1 MAKVG
6 VSSDDTL
13 RASVCWAAFWAST
26 RSSPAC
32 RCHVDEG
39 PGYLLP
45 FSTCPTNVFLI
56 FQALSLRIWGKG
68 SGQASVIKFGS
79 SNRLFQSICHI
90 SSHNISYNVISCH
103 LCAHYL
109 PRSIMPRLMFY
120 HCWSDLSLF
129 CQVLEFFMFFSN
141 SSNMLRTET
150 LRFQWDFWNDVCVS
164 SAAWN
169 FSVIDVSISF
179 NSFSSSNG
187 QISLDVAARILVELV
202 AWTKLKASQQ
212 ASTSK
217 GLRTA
222 GIAGHIFW
230 SFWFF
235 LHVWVQA
242 NSLKHVETTQ
252 WHHHSELRITGGP
265 VDWVRDSL
273 LRLFLL
279 LHPHNL
285 APTKCK
291 AERKC
296 FLPGSMIWNDL
307 KAWII
312 SRKKMNIFL
321 WTSWCFPNSSS
332 TACLDSVTYSPLA
345 CGTRTCSRPRRE
357 NMGNVANPPSKSTS
371 YGRHYCNIS

>member
-1 MAKVG
+1 MPCG
-6 VSSDDTL
+6 
-13 RASVCWAAFWAST
+13 
-26 RSSPAC
+26 
-32 RCHVDEG
+32 
-39 PGYLLP
+39 

-56 FQALSLRIWGKG
+56 FQALRSLRLRIWGKG

-90 SSHNISYNVISCH
+90 SSHISYHVISCH

-120 HCWSDLSLF
+120 HRWSDLSLF
-129 CQVLEFFMFFSN
+129 CQVLGFVHVFFQLIQHATNGN
-141 SSNMLRTET
+141 SSISMRFLKWFLRLLCRMELLSYWCEHFLQQLLILKWPNLFRCGCT
-150 LRFQWDFWNDVCVS
+150 DS
-164 SAAWN
+164 SGT
-169 FSVIDVSISF
+169 SGMDKVV
-179 NSFSSSNG
+179 
-187 QISLDVAARILVELV
+187 
-202 AWTKLKASQQ
+202 KASQQ

-235 LHVWVQA
+235 LHVRVRA
-242 NSLKHVETTQ
+242 NSLKHVETTP

-265 VDWVRDSL
+265 VDWVLDSL

-296 FLPGSMIWNDL
+296 FLPRSIIWNHL
-307 KAWII
+307 AWII
-312 SRKKMNIFL
+312 SRKKIFL

-332 TACLDSVTYSPLA
+332 TAYLDSVTYSPLA
-345 CGTRTCSRPRRE
+345 CGTRTCSWPRRE
-357 NMGNVANPPSKSTS
+357 NMGNVANSPPKSTS

>member
-1 MAKVG
+1 MWMKGLDISCLSQHVPQTFFWFSKLSVWGYEGKARAKHL
-6 VSSDDTL
+6 SSSLDL
-13 RASVCWAAFWAST
+13 QIVYFNLSVIYHLIISHIMSYHVISAPTIFPDLSCQGSCSIIAEVISAFSA
-26 RSSPAC
+26 RSS
-32 RCHVDEG
+32 
-39 PGYLLP
+39 
-45 FSTCPTNVFLI
+45 S
-56 FQALSLRIWGKG
+56 
-68 SGQASVIKFGS
+68 
-79 SNRLFQSICHI
+79 
-90 SSHNISYNVISCH
+90 
-103 LCAHYL
+103 
-109 PRSIMPRLMFY
+109 
-120 HCWSDLSLF
+120 
-129 CQVLEFFMFFSN
+129 FFMFFSN

-169 FSVIDVSISF
+169 LSVIDVSISF